1 MLPAISNFTDKDYIV
16 NIVRYLQGYYELKKL
31 SEINKSSNIFVKKE
45 TNLKSIVGDKRNK
58 YNCDMLKCYLIK
70 KVSYEINNDY
80 NKTINKIKKSF
91 KNYKSL
97 TDKEFLYMR
106 YKINA
111 YKYTNSMNKGCLP
124 YLEDIISYYFNE
136 KNKNNRYINDIHK
149 TSIQISKILYNI
161 ILSIDNNYKLKNE
174 KIVLWLS

>member
-1 MLPAISNFTDKDYIV
+1 MLV
-16 NIVRYLQGYYELKKL
+16 NIVRYLQGYYELNKL

-45 TNLKSIVGDKRNK
+45 TNFKSIVGDKRNK
-58 YNCDMLKCYLIK
+58 YNCDILKSYLIQ
-70 KVSYEINNDY
+70 KVSYEINNNY
-80 NKTINKIKKSF
+80 KKILNKVRKSIN
-91 KNYKSL
+91 NYKSL

-106 YKINA
+106 YKIRA

-136 KNKNNRYINDIHK
+136 KNKNNWSNNDIHK
-149 TSIQISKILYNI
+149 TSIQISKVLYNI

>member
-1 MLPAISNFTDKDYIV
+1 MLV

-45 TNLKSIVGDKRNK
+45 TNLKSIVEDKRNK
-58 YNCDMLKCYLIK
+58 YNCDILKSYLIQ

-80 NKTINKIKKSF
+80 KKILNKVRKSF
-91 KNYKSL
+91 KNYKIL
-97 TDKEFLYMR
+97 TYKESLYMR

-136 KNKNNRYINDIHK
+136 KQK
-149 TSIQISKILYNI
+149 
-161 ILSIDNNYKLKNE
+161 
-174 KIVLWLS
+174 

>member
-1 MLPAISNFTDKDYIV
+1 M
-16 NIVRYLQGYYELKKL
+16 
-31 SEINKSSNIFVKKE
+31 
-45 TNLKSIVGDKRNK
+45 K
-58 YNCDMLKCYLIK
+58 YYLIK

-80 NKTINKIKKSF
+80 KKTLNKIKKSF
-91 KNYKSL
+91 TNYYKSL
-97 TDKEFLYMR
+97 TDKESLYMR

-111 YKYTNSMNKGCLP
+111 YKYTNSMNKRCLS

-136 KNKNNRYINDIHK
+136 RNKNNWSNKDIHK

-174 KIVLWLS
+174 KIVLWLSSIS

>member
-1 MLPAISNFTDKDYIV
+1 M
-16 NIVRYLQGYYELKKL
+16 QGYYELKKL

-45 TNLKSIVGDKRNK
+45 TNLKSIVGDKINK
-58 YNCDMLKCYLIK
+58 YNCDILKSYLIK

-80 NKTINKIKKSF
+80 KKILNKVKKSF
-91 KNYKSL
+91 KNYKIL

-111 YKYTNSMNKGCLP
+111 YKYTNSMNKGFLP

-136 KNKNNRYINDIHK
+136 KNKNNWSNNDIHK

>member
-1 MLPAISNFTDKDYIV
+1 
-16 NIVRYLQGYYELKKL
+16 
-31 SEINKSSNIFVKKE
+31 
-45 TNLKSIVGDKRNK
+45 
-58 YNCDMLKCYLIK
+58 MLKYYLIK
-70 KVSYEINNDY
+70 KISYELNNDY
-80 NKTINKIKKSF
+80 KKILNKVNKSF
-91 KNYKSL
+91 TNYISL

-136 KNKNNRYINDIHK
+136 KNKNYRYNNDIHK
-149 TSIQISKILYNI
+149 TSIQISKHLYNI

-174 KIVLWLS
+174 STLLWISTN

>member
-1 MLPAISNFTDKDYIV
+1 M
-16 NIVRYLQGYYELKKL
+16 QGYYELKKL

-45 TNLKSIVGDKRNK
+45 TNLKSIVGDKINK
-58 YNCDMLKCYLIK
+58 YNCDILKSYLIQ
-70 KVSYEINNDY
+70 KVSYEINNNY
-80 NKTINKIKKSF
+80 KKILNKVRKSIN
-91 KNYKSL
+91 NYKSL

-111 YKYTNSMNKGCLP
+111 YKYTNSMNKGFLP

-136 KNKNNRYINDIHK
+136 KNKNNWSNNDIHK
-149 TSIQISKILYNI
+149 TSIQISKVLYNI

-174 KIVLWLS
+174 NIVLWVSQIS

>member
-1 MLPAISNFTDKDYIV
+1 
-16 NIVRYLQGYYELKKL
+16 LQGYYELKKL

-45 TNLKSIVGDKRNK
+45 TNLKSIVGDKINK
-58 YNCDMLKCYLIK
+58 YNCDILKSYLIQ
-70 KVSYEINNDY
+70 KVSYEINNNY
-80 NKTINKIKKSF
+80 KKILNKVRKSIN
-91 KNYKSL
+91 NYKSL

-111 YKYTNSMNKGCLP
+111 YKYTNSMNKGFLP

-136 KNKNNRYINDIHK
+136 KNKNNWSNNDIHK
-149 TSIQISKILYNI
+149 TSIQISKVLYNI

-174 KIVLWLS
+174 NIVLWVSQIS